1 MIQPED
7 HIPITMGE
15 TNNPSRY
22 NRRKLMQKKIDELKS
37 DLDDLMSKKEKDP
50 EAILRISEEL
60 DVLIVEYYRMIGI
73 NIK

>member
-1 MIQPED
+1 
-7 HIPITMGE
+7 
-15 TNNPSRY
+15 
-22 NRRKLMQKKIDELKS
+22 MQKKIDELKS